1 VDGSHYLIIDAKTKL
16 AVWSEESQRK
26 VFTTMKRVKS
36 ALRQNPGFKAVYEF
50 PNQKVADEAID
61 FIRDEE
67 FSESIKVRVRQK

>member
-50 PNQKVADEAID
+50 PNQKVADEALVFIKKKD
-61 FIRDEE
+61 FQDV
-67 FSESIKVRVRQK
+67 IKVRVRE